1 MAERGLRRRV
11 GDRLNNIPGLFRG
24 TIPVLRK
31 EAIHIRRDP
40 MALFVTVL
48 IPIIQM
54 FTIGFAIDTNVRD
67 TRTTLFDGAQTQ
79 ESRRLVDRF
88 VNSDDFLIVSQVES
102 ERALNDEI
110 VAGRASVGIHIPTDY
125 SRRLLS
131 GQTASFLVLV
141 DGSDS
146 SVASQSLN
154 VANAIALRES
164 LERSVPVTA
173 TSQTL
178 PVEARPKILF
188 NPDSRSANFLIPGML
203 AVLIQIMTVMLTA
216 LAIVRERERG
226 TLEQLYMTPVRP
238 LGLMIG
244 KIVPY
249 AVVAYAELSIM
260 LFFMRWVFLIPING
274 SLLLLLLLVIPFLIT
289 MLGLGLLISTRA
301 QSQQEAMQAA
311 FGTMLPSIFLS
322 GYIFP
327 IDTMPLFFRGISA
340 ILPTTYLIE
349 IFRGIILR
357 GAGFQALWKQ
367 TLILSIMGLFLIT
380 VSALRFKKKTS

>member
-1 MAERGLRRRV
+1 V
-11 GDRLNNIPGLFRG
+11 TDHDRHPEPGHRLSRFRGLFRG
-24 TIPVLRK
+24 TLPVLRK

-67 TRTTLFDGAQTQ
+67 TRTTLYDAARTQ
-79 ESRRLVDRF
+79 ESRRLIERF
-88 VNSDDFLIVSQVES
+88 INSDDFSLVSEVES
-102 ERALNDEI
+102 DRALNEEI
-110 VAGRASVGIHIPTDY
+110 VAGRASVGIHIPPDY

-131 GQTASFLVLV
+131 GQTATFLVLV

-164 LERSVPVTA
+164 LERSIPVTA
-173 TSQTL
+173 SSRTL

-327 IDTMPLFFRGISA
+327 IDTMPLFFRGVSA

-367 TLILSIMGLFLIT
+367 TLILSVMGLILIT

>member
-1 MAERGLRRRV
+1 
-11 GDRLNNIPGLFRG
+11 
-24 TIPVLRK
+24 
-31 EAIHIRRDP
+31 

-67 TRTTLFDGAQTQ
+67 TRTVLYDGAHTQ
-79 ESRRLVDRF
+79 ESRRLIDRF
-88 VNSDDFLIVSQVES
+88 VNSDDFIIVADVES
-102 ERALNDEI
+102 EQALNDEI
-110 VAGRASVGIHIPTDY
+110 VAGRASVGIHIPADY

-164 LERSVPVTA
+164 LEKSLPVTA
-173 TSQTL
+173 VSRSL

-226 TLEQLYMTPVRP
+226 TLEQLYMTPVKP

-244 KIVPY
+244 KIIPY
-249 AVVAYAELSIM
+249 AIVAYAELSIM
-260 LFFMRWVFLIPING
+260 LFFMRWVFKIPISG
-274 SLLLLLLLVIPFLIT
+274 SLTLLLLLVVPFLIT

-327 IDTMPLFFRGISA
+327 IDTMPLFFRGVSA

-357 GAGFQALWKQ
+357 GAGIDALWKQ
-367 TLILSIMGLFLIT
+367 TLILSIMGLVLIT
-380 VSALRFKKKTS
+380 LSALRFRKRTS

>member
-1 MAERGLRRRV
+1 MPGRLPREREAGWLKM
-11 GDRLNNIPGLFRG
+11 LTTSFRG
-24 TIPVLRK
+24 TLPVLRK

-54 FTIGFAIDTNVRD
+54 FTIGFAIDTNVRQ
-67 TRTTLFDGAQTQ
+67 TRTCVYDGAQTQ

-88 VNSDDFLIVSQVES
+88 VNSDDFRIVAIVES
-102 ERALNDEI
+102 ADQLNEEI
-110 VAGRASVGIHIPTDY
+110 VAGRASVGIHIPADY
-125 SRRLLS
+125 SRRLLG
-131 GQTASFLVLV
+131 GQTAGFLVLV

-146 SVASQSLN
+146 SVANQSLD

-173 TSQTL
+173 SSQYL

-249 AVVAYAELSIM
+249 AVVAYAELGIM
-260 LFFMRWVFLIPING
+260 LCFMRWVFQIPING
-274 SLLLLLLLVIPFLIT
+274 SLPLLLVLVIPFLVT

-301 QSQQEAMQAA
+301 RSQQEAIQAA
-311 FGTMLPSIFLS
+311 FGTMMPSIFLS

-327 IDTMPLFFRGISA
+327 IDTMPAFFRGISA

-357 GAGFQALWKQ
+357 GAGFTALWRQ
-367 TLILSIMGLFLIT
+367 TLILSFMGLLLISL
-380 VSALRFKKKTS
+380 SAVRFGRKNG

>member
-260 LFFMRWVFLIPING
+260 FFFMRWVFLIPING

>member
-1 MAERGLRRRV
+1 MTDH
-11 GDRLNNIPGLFRG
+11 DRHPEPGHRLSRFRGLFRG
-24 TIPVLRK
+24 TLPVLRK

-67 TRTTLFDGAQTQ
+67 TRTTLYDAARTQ
-79 ESRRLVDRF
+79 ESRRLIERF
-88 VNSDDFLIVSQVES
+88 INSDDFSLVSEVES
-102 ERALNDEI
+102 DRALNEEI
-110 VAGRASVGIHIPTDY
+110 VAGRASVGIHIPPDY

-131 GQTASFLVLV
+131 GQTATFLVLV

-164 LERSVPVTA
+164 LERSIPVTA
-173 TSQTL
+173 SSRTL

-327 IDTMPLFFRGISA
+327 IDTMPLFFRGVSA

-367 TLILSIMGLFLIT
+367 TLILSVMGLILIT

>member
-1 MAERGLRRRV
+1 MNSHGATERSKFVDWGR
-11 GDRLNNIPGLFRG
+11 DLFRG
-24 TIPVLRK
+24 TLPVLRK

-54 FTIGFAIDTNVRD
+54 FTIGFAIDTNVRQ
-67 TRTTLFDGAQTQ
+67 TRTAIFDSARTQ
-79 ESRRLVDRF
+79 ESRRLIDRF
-88 VNSDDFLIVSQVES
+88 LNSDGFRIVAMVDS
-102 ERALNDEI
+102 EEKLNAEI
-110 VAGRASVGIHIPTDY
+110 VAGRASVGLHIPADY
-125 SRRLLS
+125 SRRLLA
-131 GQTASFLVLV
+131 GLTANFLVLV

-154 VANAIALRES
+154 TANAIALREAI
-164 LERSVPVTA
+164 ERSGAISA
-173 TSQTL
+173 TSQAL
-178 PVEARPKILF
+178 AVEARPKILF

-238 LGLMIG
+238 LGLMVG

-249 AVVAYAELSIM
+249 AVVAYAELTIM
-260 LFFMRWVFLIPING
+260 LFFMRWIFGIPIAG
-274 SLLLLLLLVIPFLIT
+274 SLPLLLILVIPFLIT

-301 QSQQEAMQAA
+301 QSQQEAIQAA

-327 IDTMPLFFRGISA
+327 IDTMPLFFQGISA
-340 ILPTTYLIE
+340 ILPTTYLIQ

-357 GAGFQALWKQ
+357 GAGFGALWKQ
-367 TLILSIMGLFLIT
+367 TMILSGMGLLLIT
-380 VSALRFKKKTS
+380 FSALRFRKKNG

>member
-1 MAERGLRRRV
+1 MNRF
-11 GDRLNNIPGLFRG
+11 IGLFRG

-67 TRTTLFDGAQTQ
+67 TRTTLYDGARTQ
-79 ESRRLVDRF
+79 ESRRLIDRF
-88 VNSDDFLIVSQVES
+88 INSDDFVIVSEVDS
-102 ERALNDEI
+102 DRALNDEI
-110 VAGRASVGIHIPTDY
+110 IAGRASVGLHIPADY

-131 GQTASFLVLV
+131 GQTSSFLVLV

-146 SVASQSLN
+146 SVANQSLN

-164 LERSVPVTA
+164 LERSLPVTA
-173 TSQTL
+173 LARAL

-188 NPDSRSANFLIPGML
+188 NTDSRSANFLIPGML

-249 AVVAYAELSIM
+249 AIVAYAELGIM
-260 LFFMRWVFLIPING
+260 LFFMRWVFMIPING
-274 SLLLLLLLVIPFLIT
+274 SLPLLLLLVVPFLIT

-327 IDTMPLFFRGISA
+327 IDTMPLFFRGVSA

-357 GAGFQALWKQ
+357 GAGFPALWKQ
-367 TLILSIMGLFLIT
+367 TLILSVMGLTLIT
-380 VSALRFKKKTS
+380 LSALRFRKKTN

>member
-1 MAERGLRRRV
+1 
-11 GDRLNNIPGLFRG
+11 
-24 TIPVLRK
+24 
-31 EAIHIRRDP
+31 P

-67 TRTTLFDGAQTQ
+67 TRTALYDGARTQ
-79 ESRRLVDRF
+79 ESRRLIDRF
-88 VNSDDFLIVSQVES
+88 VNSDNLRIVAEVGSDRE
-102 ERALNDEI
+102 LNDEI
-110 VAGRASVGIHIPTDY
+110 VAGRAQVGIHIPVDY

-164 LERSVPVTA
+164 VERSFTVNA
-173 TSQTL
+173 LSQPLTI
-178 PVEARPKILF
+178 EARPKVLF

-260 LFFMRWVFLIPING
+260 LFFMRWVFQIPING
-274 SLLLLLLLVIPFLIT
+274 SLPLLLLLVIPFLVT

-301 QSQQEAMQAA
+301 RSQQEAIQAA

-327 IDTMPLFFRGISA
+327 IDTMPAFFRGISA

-357 GAGFQALWKQ
+357 GAGFTALWRQ
-367 TLILSIMGLFLIT
+367 TLILSVMGLVLIS
-380 VSALRFKKKTS
+380 VSALRFRKKNG